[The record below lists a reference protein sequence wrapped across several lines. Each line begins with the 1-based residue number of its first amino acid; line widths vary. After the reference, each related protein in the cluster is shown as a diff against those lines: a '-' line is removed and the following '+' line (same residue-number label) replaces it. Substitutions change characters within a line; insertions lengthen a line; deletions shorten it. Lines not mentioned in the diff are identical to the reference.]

1 MIYKKIPLDP
11 ENEKVFLECFIPERI
26 GNFTRKAILV
36 IPGGGYGCVCADRE
50 GEPIAMAF
58 MAQGFNAFVLHYS
71 VKDNSKKI
79 FPTQLIEASRAMKYI
94 RDNAEE
100 FGHAKDKVYA
110 TGFSAG
116 GHLCASLGILWNIP
130 EVYEAIDMP
139 YGYNK
144 PDGIMPIYPVINGNC
159 GTLRNLWGTS
169 ELTEEQLERVELDRH
184 VTTESSPALIMHTS
198 NDKVVPVSNALD
210 LARAYAEA
218 GMMFELHIYPD
229 APHGAALGNAIT
241 MMDVPKWNDA
251 AIAKWV
257 ENAVYWTDK
266 ISINI

>member
-11 ENEKVFLECFIPERI
+11 ENEKVFLECFIPEKLN
-26 GNFTRKAILV
+26 NFTRKAIL
-36 IPGGGYGCVCADRE
+36 ITPGGGYGCVCADRE

-79 FPTQLIEASRAMKYI
+79 FPTQLIEASKAMKYI

-100 FGHAKDKVYA
+100 FGHAKNKVYA

-184 VTTESSPALIMHTS
+184 VTTESSPAFIMHTS

-241 MMDVPKWNDA
+241 MMDVPKWKDE

-266 ISINI
+266 ISIDN

>member
-1 MIYKKIPLDP
+1 MIYKKIPLDT
-11 ENEKVFLECFIPERI
+11 ENESVFLECFVPEKLN
-26 GNFTRKAILV
+26 NFTRKAILV

-79 FPTQLIEASRAMKYI
+79 FPTQLIEASKAMKYI

-100 FGHAKDKVYA
+100 FGHAKNKVFA

-159 GTLRNLWGTS
+159 GTLRNLWGTDS
-169 ELTEEQLERVELDRH
+169 LTEEQLSRVELNRH
-184 VTTESSPALIMHTS
+184 VTKESSPAYIMHTS
-198 NDKVVPVSNALD
+198 NDQVVPVRNALD
-210 LARAYAEA
+210 LARAYVEA

-229 APHGAALGNAIT
+229 APHGVALGNEIT
-241 MMDVPKWNDA
+241 NNGVEKYVDA
-251 AIAKWV
+251 SIAKWI
-257 ENAVYWTDK
+257 ENAVYWTEK
-266 ISINI
+266 VSG